1 MDYKRPQLVQYLKEQ
16 FRLEWDGIHGANHW
30 ARVLYHSRQIGER
43 RQADLLVV
51 ELFGFL
57 HDSCRENDGR
67 DPYHG
72 KRAAELA
79 KELNTQYF
87 DLKPKQLDTLCYAI
101 THHSGGEVSTNPT
114 IQTCWD
120 GDRLD
125 LGRVGIMPSPKY
137 LSKEAHTL
145 IDTAFEMSIR
155 GHQSFSE
162 G

>member
-30 ARVLYHSRQIGER
+30 ARVLYHSRQIGEE

-67 DPYHG
+67 DPKHG
-72 KRAAELA
+72 VRAAELA

-101 THHSGGEVSTNPT
+101 THHSGGEVSTNAT

-125 LGRVGIMPSPKY
+125 LGRVGITPCPKY
-137 LSKEAHTL
+137 LSTEAHRH
-145 IDTAFEMSIR
+145 IDTAFAMSIR
-155 GHQSFSE
+155 SYQALNEH
-162 G
+162 

>member
-30 ARVLYHSRQIGER
+30 TRVLYHSRQIGEE

-67 DPYHG
+67 DPKHG
-72 KRAAELA
+72 ERAAELA
-79 KELNTQYF
+79 KALNTQYF

-101 THHSGGEVSTNPT
+101 THHSGGEVSTNAT

-125 LGRVGIMPSPKY
+125 LGRVGIVPSPKY
-137 LSKEAHTL
+137 LSAEAHRL

-155 GHQSFSE
+155 SHQSFNE

>member
-30 ARVLYHSRQIGER
+30 ARVLYHSRQIGEE

-67 DPYHG
+67 DPKHG
-72 KRAAELA
+72 MRAAELA
-79 KELNTQYF
+79 KALNTQYF

-101 THHSGGEVSTNPT
+101 THHSGGEVSTNAT

-125 LGRVGIMPSPKY
+125 LGRVGIMPSPQY
-137 LSKEAHTL
+137 LSSEAHRF

-155 GHQSFSE
+155 SHQSFSE

>member
-1 MDYKRPQLVQYLKEQ
+1 MDYKRPLLVQYLKDQ

-30 ARVLYHSRQIGER
+30 ARVLYHSRQIGEA

-67 DPYHG
+67 DPKHG
-72 KRAAELA
+72 ARAAELA
-79 KELNTQYF
+79 KELNTQF
-87 DLKPKQLDTLCYAI
+87 FELKPKQLDTLCYAI
-101 THHSGGEVSTNPT
+101 THHSGGDVSLDAT

-125 LGRVGIMPSPKY
+125 LGRVGITPSPQY
-137 LSKEAHTL
+137 LSKEAHPH
-145 IDTAFEMSIR
+145 IETALAMSIR
-155 GHQSFSE
+155 GH
-162 G
+162 